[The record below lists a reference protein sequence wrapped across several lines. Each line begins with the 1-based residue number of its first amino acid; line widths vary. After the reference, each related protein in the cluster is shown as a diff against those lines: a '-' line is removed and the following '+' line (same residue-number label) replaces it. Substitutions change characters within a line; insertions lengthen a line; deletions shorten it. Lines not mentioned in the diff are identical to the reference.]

1 LAVSYDNIKLMVL
14 KAAPKKRETHHQK
27 QRHGKHHA
35 HDKNYHNTYWPYLP
49 LAIIV
54 GLGFLANSLWP
65 TFQSAVLGYATN
77 TSVNGLLLETNKER
91 QSHGLGQLALN
102 SQLSKAAE
110 AKAQDMASRNYWSH
124 VTPDGNQP
132 WAFIKEAGYS
142 YSSAGENLAYGFEG
156 SDSTITGWMGST
168 PHRINMLNSGY
179 KDVGFGMANVED
191 YQGTG
196 PQTIVVAMYGAPFS
210 DGHTAAA
217 ATSDSAVAGQSTTHA
232 SSPTQAPQQISR
244 IELFTSPSAG
254 WVILTVV
261 IIAAFAAAIFL
272 FRHSLFWHR
281 ALVKG
286 ERFIIRH
293 PILDVTVVGVATIA
307 VVLTRTAGNIF

>member
-1 LAVSYDNIKLMVL
+1 MVL

-35 HDKNYHNTYWPYLP
+35 HDKNYRNTYWPYLP
-49 LAIIV
+49 LAIVV
-54 GLGFLANSLWP
+54 GIGFLANSLWP

-91 QSHGLGQLALN
+91 QNHGLGELSLN
-102 SQLSKAAE
+102 SQLSQAATS
-110 AKAQDMASRNYWSH
+110 KAQDMAERNYWSH
-124 VTPDGNQP
+124 VTPDGAQP
-132 WAFIKEAGYS
+132 WVFIKDAGYS
-142 YSSAGENLAYGFEG
+142 YASAGENLAYGFEG
-156 SDSTITGWMGST
+156 SDSTVAGWMGST

-196 PQTIVVAMYGAPFS
+196 QQTIVVAMYGTPLS
-210 DGHTAAA
+210 DGHAAAA
-217 ATSDSAVAGQSTTHA
+217 ATSDSGVAGQATTFQDSAAQA
-232 SSPTQAPQQISR
+232 SQQVSR
-244 IELFTSPSAG
+244 IEVFTGPSAT
-254 WVILTVV
+254 WLILATTIV
-261 IIAAFAAAIFL
+261 AALAAAIFL

-286 ERFIIRH
+286 ERFIVRH
-293 PILDVTVVGVATIA
+293 PLLDVTVVSVATIA